1 MLGREI
7 GGLPS
12 EFQSTDG
19 LAGALRQVI
28 DDSFKRTG
36 SYDEASEVIA
46 EILCQN
52 ETRTAN
58 VRKALNGKLF
68 LKLID

>member
-1 MLGREI
+1 M

-12 EFQSTDG
+12 EFSSTDG

-28 DDSFKRTG
+28 GDSFKRTG
-36 SYDEASEVIA
+36 SYDEATEVIA

-52 ETRTAN
+52 ETRTSN
-58 VRKALNGKLF
+58 VRKALNGTFAK
-68 LKLID
+68 KKDS

>member
-1 MLGREI
+1 M
-7 GGLPS
+7 PS

>member
-1 MLGREI
+1 M
-7 GGLPS
+7 

-19 LAGALRQVI
+19 LTGALRQVI

-46 EILCQN
+46 EILSQN

-58 VRKALNGKLF
+58 VRKVLNGKLV
-68 LKLID
+68 